1 MSFDFK
7 TKIDNLESVPDQFR
21 GLYVPL
27 PEDQG
32 VGFTYHPEFSSH
44 VNGLTTALEKER
56 KANKEV
62 RAQIA
67 AWKALGD
74 TPEVISQKL
83 TELQEAAAKGKENQ
97 PNWDKL
103 KGDLEAGY
111 SKKLSEKDKE
121 ISTMRATVER
131 HLVDNEATLAL
142 AEAKGS
148 VALLL
153 PHVKQFTRVIEENG
167 VYVVRVID
175 KDGDP
180 RGNHSGG
187 FMTIKDL
194 VAEMKSSDVFGRAFE
209 ASGNTGGGKPPVKSG
224 GTPAGTNHRENMS
237 PMDRIRAG
245 LQKNRKAS

>member
-1 MSFDFK
+1 MAFDFR
-7 TKIDNLESVPDQFR
+7 TKVDAIDAVPEPFR

-32 VGFTYHPEFSSH
+32 VGFTYHPEFSGH
-44 VNGLTTALEKER
+44 VNGLTSALEKER
-56 KANKEV
+56 KTNKEV
-62 RAQIA
+62 RAQIT

-74 TPEVISQKL
+74 SPEVIAAKL
-83 TELQEAAAKGKENQ
+83 TELQEAATKGKENQ

-111 SKKLSEKDKE
+111 SKKLIEKDTE
-121 ISTMRATVER
+121 IKTMRSTVER
-131 HLVDNEATLAL
+131 HLVDNEATVAL
-142 AEAKGS
+142 SEAKGS

-153 PHVKQFTRVIEENG
+153 PHVKQYTRVIEESG
-167 VYVVRVID
+167 AYVVRVVD

-194 VAEMKSSDVFGRAFE
+194 VAEMKGSEVFGRAFE
-209 ASGNTGGGKPPVKSG
+209 ASGNTGGGKPAAKSG
-224 GTPAGTNHRENMS
+224 GTPAGTPNRENMTA
-237 PMDRIRAG
+237 MDRIKAG